1 MKKIFI
7 VLLSAICTLTIGFS
21 AICLVGG
28 AGNEGWSDI
37 SVPENLVIDDSLDLF
52 YREVTVGG
60 KSYEASVKLFY
71 PDGSVV
77 TKTEKFATANLSQA
91 GVYRLVFEARDDG
104 GKRHVDECKF
114 TVADKLWR
122 VENAKSSLSYGHDAL
137 ATEGTEGLL
146 VKLAKGDVL
155 SFGKIIDVSEVTR
168 ASSLVTGFITPS
180 KQGTYD
186 FDRLVFTFT
195 DVYDENCTLSFQ
207 GRRSL
212 STGDSSK
219 GYSYWMAWGNGQVG
233 SGYENGTF
241 HHGDIWGTVYTHSF
255 LAMNAGAPERGI
267 ASYPQPSDTDQFAL
281 KFDPKDVRTYIGNK
295 YMTDLDDPLLHDGEN
310 IWTGFKSG
318 KVFLTVRAYDYAGET
333 ANFCIT
339 SVLGYDLT
347 AENVFT
353 ENEPPVITVDVE
365 EGYTDENDTFI
376 PLAVVGGSFPVP
388 AATAFDEY
396 SGMRDVKVAVYYNYA
411 DPYSRI
417 TCLIDN
423 GRFKVENVGKYSIVY
438 TATDAMGNSATVVY
452 HVNSVSAPAI
462 PLSVT
467 LDTAGV
473 ATEAFCGE
481 RVETAKYE
489 TFGGSGERKVV
500 ITAELG
506 EEKVTITDG
515 VFVPQKAG
523 NWKIVYTL
531 TDITDMPVK
540 ASYDLKVSVGDEP
553 VFSDD
558 PVFAKYFIA
567 GMKNVLP
574 EIYAY
579 DYSGSE
585 VKPVLA
591 SYEITDKS
599 GTAKYSAGDGYV
611 PEIEGTTGE
620 VKVKII
626 AGAAYIEKSVKT
638 IACIEDELLKIEN
651 LFVGSDFGF
660 TRSDNGLTLS
670 ALKSGDVSWEYA
682 NPVAAKNSS
691 VTIVGVKDKDA
702 FDEMLVTFTDSLDS
716 EVSVTVR
723 IINTK
728 GKNAHI
734 RFGDADRDIAQGF
747 GTTDNKFAVSYDG
760 SKFYVGKI
768 AVGVSE
774 TDGGKA
780 FNGFPSKKAYISVK
794 ITGAESGAGYRI
806 ESIDNNSI
814 TNLATDRTKPRI
826 AVDGDYGGM
835 RGLGEVYTV
844 SSAVATDAVSPAVSF
859 TLTVRTP
866 SRAIATDKNGKLLSE
881 ADPTVSYDVIL
892 SESGRYMVEYT
903 AIDENGNKATLS
915 YGVNILD
922 SVAPTVKI
930 GNVRRTAKVGETI
943 VLPEVTVEDDV
954 TAAENIEVY
963 RTVRTPNGIL
973 TVLGNNKEVTEDKS
987 VTVKYSYTFLF
998 KGEYKFMVLAMDE
1011 AGNQTLAEFTVT
1023 VE

>member
-1 MKKIFI
+1 MKKILI
-7 VLLSAICTLTIGFS
+7 VLLSAISLLTIGFS
-21 AICLVGG
+21 AVGIVGG

-77 TKTEKFATANLSQA
+77 TKTENFTTASLSQA
-91 GVYRLVFEARDDG
+91 GVYRLVFEARDEG
-104 GKRHVDECKF
+104 GKRHVDERKF

-122 VENAKSSLSYGHDAL
+122 VENAKSSISYGHDAL
-137 ATEGTEGLL
+137 ATEGTNGLL

-155 SFGKIIDVSEVTR
+155 SFGKIIDVSEITR
-168 ASSLVTGFITPS
+168 ATSLLTGFITPS

-212 STGDSSK
+212 STGDSAK
-219 GYSYWMAWGNGQVG
+219 GYSYWTAWGNGQTG
-233 SGYENGTF
+233 SGYENGNF

-255 LAMNAGAPERGI
+255 LAMNAGDPDRGI
-267 ASYPQPSDTDQFAL
+267 AAYPQPSDTDQFAL
-281 KFDPKDVRTYIGNK
+281 KFDPNEMRTYIGNV

-353 ENEPPVITVDVE
+353 EKDPPVITVEVE

-388 AATAFDEY
+388 AATSFDEY
-396 SGMRDVKVAVYYNYA
+396 SGAREVKTAVYYNYA

-438 TATDAMGNSATVVY
+438 TATDAMGNSATAVY
-452 HVNSVSAPAI
+452 HVNSVSSLET
-462 PLSVT
+462 PLSMT
-467 LDTAGV
+467 LDTEE
-473 ATEAFCGE
+473 ATKEAFCGE
-481 RVETAKYE
+481 RVEIAGYE

-500 ITAELG
+500 ITAELDS
-506 EEKVTITDG
+506 EIVTITEG

-523 NWKIVYTL
+523 VWKIVYTL
-531 TDITDMPVK
+531 TDITDMSVT
-540 ASYDLKVSVGDEP
+540 ASYELKVSVGDEP
-553 VFSDD
+553 TFSDD
-558 PVFAKYFIA
+558 PVFPKYFIA
-567 GMKNVLP
+567 GMKNILP

-579 DYSGSE
+579 DYSGTE
-585 VKPVLA
+585 RKAVLA
-591 SYEITDKS
+591 SYEITDKN
-599 GTAKYSAGDGYV
+599 GTAKYNAGEGYV
-611 PEIEGTTGE
+611 PEISGTAGE
-620 VKVKII
+620 VSVKVI
-626 AGAAYIEKSVKT
+626 AGATFIEKSVKT
-638 IACIEDELLKIEN
+638 IACIEDELLQIEN
-651 LFVGSDFGF
+651 LFVGSDFEFSRG
-660 TRSDNGLTLS
+660 DDGLTFS
-670 ALKSGDVSWEYA
+670 SKKSGDASWEFA

-691 VTIVGVKDKDA
+691 VTIVGVKDKDL
-702 FDEMLVTFTDSLDS
+702 FDEMLVTFTDYLDS
-716 EVSVTVR
+716 EISVTVR

-734 RFGDADRDIAQGF
+734 RFGSADRDIAQGF
-747 GTTDNKFAVSYDG
+747 GTADNKFVVSYDG
-760 SKFYVGKI
+760 SDFYVGKI
-768 AVGVSE
+768 AVSVSE

-780 FNGFPSKKAYISVK
+780 FNGFPSKRVYVSVK

-806 ESIDNNSI
+806 ESIDNNAI

-835 RGLGEVYTV
+835 RDLGEVYTV
-844 SSAVATDAVSPAVSF
+844 SSAVATDAVSPAVTF
-859 TLTVRTP
+859 TLTVKTP
-866 SRAIATDKNGKLLSE
+866 NRAIAVDKNGKSLSGV
-881 ADPTVSYDVIL
+881 DPTVSYDIVL

-915 YGVNILD
+915 YGINILD

-930 GNVRRTAKVGETI
+930 GSVQKTAKVGETI
-943 VLPEVTVEDDV
+943 VLPDVTVTDDV
-954 TAAENIEVY
+954 TAPENLVVY

-973 TVLGNNKEVTEDKS
+973 TVLGNDKEVTDDKTA
-987 VTVKYSYTFLF
+987 TVRYSYTFLF